1 MRQIIK
7 DVPVIYGFSSKA
19 PLGAA
24 AGPVLERYFQAG
36 GAGEV
41 ASGRPSPKLLALF
54 APVSMTSTSGLRD
67 DEPQAARRRDVCEL
81 ADDRKSTAAKL
92 GFVHR
97 VLGRTMAEVRMF
109 LDQIEGYLAAL
120 KDDERAA
127 PAAAEALAAIAND
140 AAARERY
147 LDFVRDA
154 DQASV
159 RARMIDV
166 ALRLG
171 WLTPA
176 QRREELARMLGERVA
191 ARRVG
196 VEDVD
201 LACSLNRNGELTSL
215 REQVAVTPG
224 QAASVG
230 PAAILACLGSETA
243 HARVLR
249 ALSSAS
255 DDDVA
260 LAEVYLHH
268 HAIADVQELRRVA
281 SGVASMSGSA
291 SQIRALDT
299 LARQRLSDRES
310 LDALAR
316 LYPQTKS
323 ADVQRAIAG
332 VLLRADY
339 REIARPE
346 LVKVLREHRLKST
359 EGQDLIDVLIR
370 RLQMAAS

>member
-1 MRQIIK
+1 
-7 DVPVIYGFSSKA
+7 
-19 PLGAA
+19 
-24 AGPVLERYFQAG
+24 
-36 GAGEV
+36 
-41 ASGRPSPKLLALF
+41 
-54 APVSMTSTSGLRD
+54 MTSVPGLRD
-67 DEPQAARRRDVCEL
+67 GEPQADQRRDVCEL
-81 ADDRKSTAAKL
+81 ADDRQSTAQKL
-92 GFVHR
+92 LFVHR

-109 LDQIEGYLAAL
+109 LDRIEGYLAAL

-127 PAAAEALAAIAND
+127 PAAADALAAIARDD
-140 AAARERY
+140 AARARYME
-147 LDFVRDA
+147 FVRDA

-176 QRREELARMLGERVA
+176 QRRDELARMLGDRIA
-191 ARRVG
+191 SRRVG
-196 VEDVD
+196 VDDVD
-201 LACSLNRNGELTSL
+201 LACALNRDGELTSV
-215 REQVAVTPG
+215 RERIAVTPG
-224 QAASVG
+224 QAAGVG
-230 PAAILACLGSETA
+230 SAAILACLGSDDA

-249 ALSSAS
+249 ALSSSS

-268 HAIADVQELRRVA
+268 HAIADVHELRSLA
-281 SGVASMSGSA
+281 SGVAAMTGSA

-332 VLLRADY
+332 VLLRSDY

-346 LVKVLREHRLKST
+346 LVKVLREHRLKPT